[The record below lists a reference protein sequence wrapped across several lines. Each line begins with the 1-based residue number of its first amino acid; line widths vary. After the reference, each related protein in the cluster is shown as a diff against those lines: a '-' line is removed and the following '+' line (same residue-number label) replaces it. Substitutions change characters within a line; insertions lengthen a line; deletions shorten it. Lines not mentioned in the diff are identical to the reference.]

1 MLSFDK
7 LWQCARSAPADSTV
21 TKVTLGRRSPR
32 YECGHD
38 PVMAKFPGG
47 GGGGRNDHARDAGC
61 SLGHVVVVGVGSVA
75 LMACGSVSLCNDTMP
90 GLRYFQES
98 VMEFPAT

>member
-1 MLSFDK
+1 MRFRRTTFAFRQTSLEN
-7 LWQCARSAPADSTV
+7 STV

-38 PVMAKFPGG
+38 PAMAKFPGG
-47 GGGGRNDHARDAGC
+47 GGGGRHDHARDAGR
-61 SLGHVVVVGVGSVA
+61 SLGHVVVVCVGSAA
-75 LMACGSVSLCNDTMP
+75 LMACRCVSQCNDTMP
-90 GLRYFQES
+90 ALRYFQES